1 MIQLLTQAADE
12 NNENLGQWSLLTTT
26 IVVRLHK
33 PKFRSDHFQRRS
45 FKKRSWYMKTIK
57 WRNKKWR
64 SFYNL
69 KRLQPRRQVKHNSM
83 RQTALNSSSNSCCC
97 YIWTCQSDQEE
108 EEDKSDSMLLSKSNS
123 KLDVLI
129 SKANTRSIFSQY
141 SFKVQLLK
149 TEMSLHRNKSH

>member
-12 NNENLGQWSLLTTT
+12 NNEKPGQWSLLITT

-33 PKFRSDHFQRRS
+33 PKFRSGHFKRRS

-97 YIWTCQSDQEE
+97 YICTCQSDREE
-108 EEDKSDSMLLSKSNS
+108 EEDKSDSKLLSKSNS

-129 SKANTRSIFSQY
+129 SKVNTRSILSKC
-141 SFKVQLLK
+141 SFKVKLLK
-149 TEMSLHRNKSH
+149 MEMSLRWTES